1 VGTTIARRLATAL
14 TVAVLLTG
22 TGCGDNEQ
30 ATIRS
35 ETVQPAET
43 DDESDGLKNTDTTS
57 EDPASD
63 TSGDDEG
70 PGTAAALGEPFVP
83 RPGPTTDEGM
93 PSTVIAVTDDTY
105 ELVELDAVD
114 GRVVRTLGSTG
125 AVDDESGNFID
136 GARWHPATG
145 VVVVSDGPEPAAG
158 NLTLVKPGEDY
169 DGQGGPQSW
178 GPGWDMA
185 ISPDGRFALTTG
197 YGADVAMLAGGDG
210 GRNVVVD
217 LVDSPDEAFR
227 YHPAWLRDRIGVA
240 MVREVDG
247 VRNLIDVIE
256 LGGDGRVASTVTYQM
271 DRPIADLEVRSDGG
285 LVVLYDDGRNPFGG
299 GTRAVVVDPDSG
311 EIKAEFD
318 LEEGSHSL
326 AYDATGRL
334 LLYVD
339 GESTVRWQGVGDSGV
354 LAEGYIHADW

>member
-1 VGTTIARRLATAL
+1 MGTAIARRLATAL
-14 TVAVLLTG
+14 TVTLLLTG
-22 TGCGDNEQ
+22 AGCGDDEP
-30 ATIRS
+30 AMIRS

-43 DDESDGLKNTDTTS
+43 DGDGSDGSKNTDTAG

-63 TSGDDEG
+63 ISGDDEG
-70 PGTAAALGEPFVP
+70 RGTAAALGEPFVP

-125 AVDDESGNFID
+125 DVDDESGNFID
-136 GARWHPATG
+136 GAWWHPATG
-145 VVVVSDGPEPAAG
+145 VIIVSDGPEPAAG
-158 NLTLVKPGEDY
+158 NLNLVEPGEDY
-169 DGQGGPQSW
+169 ERRGGPDGW
-178 GPGWDMA
+178 GMGWDVA
-185 ISPDGRFALTTG
+185 ISPDGRFALVTG
-197 YGADVAMLAGGDG
+197 YGSDVSVLAEGTN
-210 GRNVVVD
+210 GRSVVIQ
-217 LVDSPDEAFR
+217 LSDSPEDLR

-256 LGGDGRVASTVTYQM
+256 LGNDGQVVSTVTYQM

-339 GESTVRWQGVGDSGV
+339 GEGTVRWQGVGDSGV